1 MPTLRVVKEYY
12 DLRAP
17 YYDDWWVGAARD
29 RPGWPEELAQA
40 LAAVASL
47 PSARTL
53 DVACGTGYVTERLT
67 GEVVGLDQS
76 ATMLD
81 EARRRL
87 PDREFVQGDALS
99 LPFPDGAFER
109 IFTSYFYCHL
119 VEDERVRFLAEAR
132 RVAPE
137 LVVLG
142 SRPGDDD
149 EARERWEQRP
159 LKDGSTWPVFK
170 RVFDPDALA
179 AELGGDVLHAGRWF
193 VVVRTA

>member
-1 MPTLRVVKEYY
+1 MKEYY

-29 RPGWPEELAQA
+29 RPGWPQELAQA

-149 EARERWEQRP
+149 EAWERWEQRP

>member
-76 ATMLD
+76 AAMLD

-159 LKDGSTWPVFK
+159 LKDGATWPVFK

>member
-1 MPTLRVVKEYY
+1 MKEYY

-17 YYDDWWVGAARD
+17 YYDDWWIGAARD
-29 RPGWPEELAQA
+29 RPGWAEEIEDAMA
-40 LAAVASL
+40 TVASL
-47 PSARTL
+47 PAARTL
-53 DVACGTGYVTERLT
+53 DIACGTGYLT
-67 GEVVGLDQS
+67 QHLPGEVVGLDQS
-76 ATMLD
+76 ASMLT

-87 PDREFVQGDALS
+87 PEGEFVPGDALS
-99 LPFPDGAFER
+99 LPFYDGSFER

-142 SRPGDDD
+142 SRHGSG
-149 EARERWEQRP
+149 EAAERWEDRP

-179 AELGGDVLHAGRWF
+179 AELDGDVLHAGRWF
-193 VVVRTA
+193 VVVRSA

>member
-1 MPTLRVVKEYY
+1 MKEYY

-17 YYDDWWVGAARD
+17 YYDDWWIGAARD
-29 RPGWPEELAQA
+29 RPGWPEELGDAMATVSA
-40 LAAVASL
+40 LQ
-47 PSARTL
+47 PARTL
-53 DVACGTGYVTERLT
+53 DIACGTGYLT
-67 GEVVGLDQS
+67 QHLRGEVVGLDQS
-76 ATMLD
+76 ASMLA
-81 EARRRL
+81 EARSRL
-87 PDREFVQGDALS
+87 PGGEFVQGDALA

-119 VEDERVRFLAEAR
+119 VEEERVRFLADAR

-142 SRPGDDD
+142 SRQEEG
-149 EARERWEQRP
+149 ESSERWEERP
-159 LKDGSTWPVFK
+159 LKDGSTWLVYK

-193 VVVRTA
+193 VVVRAA

>member
-1 MPTLRVVKEYY
+1 MREYY

-17 YYDDWWVGAARD
+17 YYDDWWMGAARD
-29 RPGWPEELAQA
+29 RPGWQEELSDA
-40 LAAVASL
+40 LATVASL
-47 PSARTL
+47 PPARTL
-53 DVACGTGYVTERLT
+53 DVACGTGYLTEHLR

-76 ATMLD
+76 ASMLA

-87 PDREFVQGDALS
+87 PEGEFVQGDALS

-119 VEDERVRFLAEAR
+119 VEVERARFVAEAR

-142 SRPGDDD
+142 SRHEGDE
-149 EARERWEQRP
+149 EAERWEERP
-159 LKDGSTWPVFK
+159 LKDGTTWPVFK

>member
-1 MPTLRVVKEYY
+1 MKEYY

-76 ATMLD
+76 AAMLD

>member
-1 MPTLRVVKEYY
+1 MKEYY

-17 YYDDWWVGAARD
+17 YYDDWWIGAARD
-29 RPGWPEELAQA
+29 RPGWAEEIEDAMA
-40 LAAVASL
+40 TVASL
-47 PSARTL
+47 PAARTL
-53 DVACGTGYVTERLT
+53 DIACGTGYLT
-67 GEVVGLDQS
+67 QHLPGEVVGLDQS
-76 ATMLD
+76 ASMLA

-87 PDREFVQGDALS
+87 PEGEFVPGDALS
-99 LPFPDGAFER
+99 LPFSDGSFER

-142 SRPGDDD
+142 SRHGSG
-149 EARERWEQRP
+149 EAAERWEDRP
-159 LKDGSTWPVFK
+159 LKDGSRWPVFK

-179 AELGGDVLHAGRWF
+179 AELDGDVLHAGRWF
-193 VVVRTA
+193 VVVRSA

>member
-76 ATMLD
+76 AAMLD

>member
-1 MPTLRVVKEYY
+1 MKEYY

-17 YYDDWWVGAARD
+17 YYDDWWIGAARD
-29 RPGWPEELAQA
+29 RAR
-40 LAAVASL
+40 LAARSSRRRIAAVTSL
-47 PSARTL
+47 PPARTL
-53 DVACGTGYVTERLT
+53 DVACGTGYLTAAPRRRGRRARPER
-67 GEVVGLDQS
+67 EH
-76 ATMLD
+76 
-81 EARRRL
+81 ARRGAPPTARTASSC
-87 PDREFVQGDALS
+87 RATHSS

-149 EARERWEQRP
+149 EAWERWEERP